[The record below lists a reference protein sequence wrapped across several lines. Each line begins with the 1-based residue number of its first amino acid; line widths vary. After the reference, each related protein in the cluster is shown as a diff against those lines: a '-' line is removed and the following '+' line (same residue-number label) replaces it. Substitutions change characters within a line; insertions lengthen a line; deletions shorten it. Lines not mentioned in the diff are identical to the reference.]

1 MHGFANKKA
10 GNARLPQHS
19 LVLRWQPEA
28 FEVSAAASI
37 KLGKHEADGSTTL
50 IT

>member
-1 MHGFANKKA
+1 MPGFANKKA

-19 LVLRWQPEA
+19 LLLRWQPEA

-37 KLGKHEADGSTTL
+37 KYEADCSTTL